1 MQAQFTYTTNAG
13 AITITGYTG
22 TNGSVAIPS
31 TIYGLPVT
39 SIGNEAF
46 ESKSSI
52 TNITI
57 PGSITNIGESAFAS
71 CTNLT
76 NVNFS
81 QGVTSIN
88 GFYDCPS
95 LTNVTIP
102 ASVTNFQGGAFRD
115 CTNLTRLF
123 FAGNAA
129 GVDGYDI
136 FSGERPT
143 VYRLPGASGWSNTF
157 DGLDASLPV
166 VIWNPLF
173 QVSGANFGV
182 SNHKFG
188 FTITNGS
195 TTNIPIVIEACSNLA
210 NPIWTPS
217 TSLTLTN
224 TFHFSE
230 SLPTNSFSRFYRIR
244 SP

>member
-1 MQAQFTYTTNAG
+1 
-13 AITITGYTG
+13 
-22 TNGSVAIPS
+22 
-31 TIYGLPVT
+31 
-39 SIGNEAF
+39 
-46 ESKSSI
+46 
-52 TNITI
+52 
-57 PGSITNIGESAFAS
+57 
-71 CTNLT
+71 
-76 NVNFS
+76 
-81 QGVTSIN
+81 
-88 GFYDCPS
+88 
-95 LTNVTIP
+95 
-102 ASVTNFQGGAFRD
+102 
-115 CTNLTRLF
+115 
-123 FAGNAA
+123 
-129 GVDGYDI
+129 
-136 FSGERPT
+136 
-143 VYRLPGASGWSNTF
+143 
-157 DGLDASLPV
+157 
-166 VIWNPLF
+166 LF